1 LTGHAFY
8 PIINIVNDN
17 EHVYHSNLSLGGACM
32 SHVFQVP
39 DDIYTEIAA
48 YAAQRGQTPDALLM
62 ALVTGGVELLKR
74 VESPAST
81 QSSQY
86 DPARDPLA
94 PFIGAFD
101 SGEDAGWIEQHD
113 TFFTGEG
120 DQRE

>member
-1 LTGHAFY
+1 
-8 PIINIVNDN
+8 
-17 EHVYHSNLSLGGACM
+17 M
-32 SHVFQVP
+32 SHAFQVP
-39 DDIYTEIAA
+39 DDLYSEIAA

-74 VESPAST
+74 VESTAST

-101 SGEDAGWIEQHD
+101 TGEDAGWIEQHD
-113 TFFTGEG
+113 TYFAGEG